1 MTRRTVLVVA
11 AALYDATGRILLA
24 QRPEGKS
31 MAGLWEFPGGK
42 IEPGETPE
50 QALVR
55 ELHEELSIKVDETS
69 LKPVTF
75 ASHAY
80 PDFHLLMPLFST
92 ESWDGELVP
101 REGQSLAW
109 VKSTDLHLY
118 PAPAADI
125 PLFDALSGKITTR
138 SKQNGLEQ
146 DDKPLPDG

>member
-11 AALYDATGRILLA
+11 AALYDAEGRILLA
-24 QRPEGKS
+24 QRPAGKS

-55 ELHEELSIKVDETS
+55 ELHEELSIMVDETS
-69 LKPVTF
+69 LKPITF

-92 ESWDGELVP
+92 ESWEGELAP
-101 REGQSLAW
+101 REGQTLAW
-109 VKSTDLHLY
+109 VRSSDLHLY

-125 PLFDALSGKITTR
+125 PLFDVLSGK
-138 SKQNGLEQ
+138 
-146 DDKPLPDG
+146 